1 MDLNGL
7 KPSVANARRI
17 LRLSAA
23 NSGCLLSKFF
33 HRGESAGCLS
43 KPSFFDLQHA
53 IVLDLL
59 FWRSKITFGA
69 FSLLG
74 SIEEPSLEPYTHVSH
89 LDSSLLIS
97 IVKPYIL
104 DMNSDLNSP
113 SNRECNHFRMNE
125 YLYTQFLLFSPFS

>member
-7 KPSVANARRI
+7 KPSVANARQI

-43 KPSFFDLQHA
+43 NHLFFDLQHA

-74 SIEEPSLEPYTHVSH
+74 SIGVCFVAEDPKEREH
-89 LDSSLLIS
+89 LRQ
-97 IVKPYIL
+97 IL
-104 DMNSDLNSP
+104 SGASAEAITYRA
-113 SNRECNHFRMNE
+113 SA
-125 YLYTQFLLFSPFS
+125 